1 LKSSRTLFC
10 LCTVAIIVALGVVF
24 VIFKHDSLS
33 NLSNTGAK
41 ETYENGFTTSEATLS
56 KPKADGRT
64 KGGGSTSTSGN
75 GVADQKPV
83 HQAMSGGNPTAN
95 SSPTPVVPIRFPDG
109 TLVPQPRQLTLE
121 DEVAL
126 AKRFLEFYDK
136 DPSTMGVVDRGGS
149 KFFPLYPNTVYV
161 TRKESVNE
169 EGRVYLVGQTSFG
182 VAEVPNNAP
191 IPAGVRVIELS
202 SEGDPIRDYIA
213 SGDWR
218 EYLLER
224 GLSPTQY
231 EDLLAELD
239 REGYSTEGTNTAVV
253 DAMNDDGTAD
263 MGAYPDQTDNLAA
276 DNTPSEVEA
285 DAPQKAMP
293 VDSEQ
298 QLRSL
303 LRQFGLEDEEHR
315 PKKVDAEMT
324 ERRDRPP
331 VSDKPVDT
339 LKRSDAAEP
348 LREPKGANRY

>member
-1 LKSSRTLFC
+1 
-10 LCTVAIIVALGVVF
+10 VGQ
-24 VIFKHDSLS
+24 
-33 NLSNTGAK
+33 
-41 ETYENGFTTSEATLS
+41 
-56 KPKADGRT
+56 
-64 KGGGSTSTSGN
+64 GG
-75 GVADQKPV
+75 D
-83 HQAMSGGNPTAN
+83 
-95 SSPTPVVPIRFPDG
+95 
-109 TLVPQPRQLTLE
+109 
-121 DEVAL
+121 
-126 AKRFLEFYDK
+126 RFL
-136 DPSTMGVVDRGGS
+136 
-149 KFFPLYPNTVYV
+149 PLYPNTVYL
-161 TRKESVNE
+161 TRLESVNE
-169 EGRVYLVGQTSFG
+169 DGQTLLVGQTAFG
-182 VAEVPNNAP
+182 TVEIPKYAP

-331 VSDKPVDT
+331 VRDEPVDA
-339 LKRSDAAEP
+339 LKGKDAAEP